1 MVTNRCNQAML
12 TSVACNPPQ
21 LTGNLM
27 KRSFSPLLLALL
39 SAFFLTSL
47 GAVAQTTV
55 SVTTDVAETT
65 EGVEP
70 GESTEPVETVHQVRQ
85 KRDLSTSIALASLA
99 KQDVTDP
106 TVEQVDSAVS
116 DVNAMRASGMGW
128 GVIANSLGLRLGDVV
143 SASRKANKQVRPMA
157 KTGEEAADERLVA
170 KRVREALPAQSTVVA
185 STSASTST
193 GTSTAGERAARGTA
207 KGSASS
213 GQGSNVGGSKA
224 GGSGGKAGGSSAGQ
238 SSGSGGSKG
247 SGNSSGSGK
256 GNSNSS
262 GGGKG
267 GSGGGKGGGNNGGG
281 HGGKR

>member
-1 MVTNRCNQAML
+1 
-12 TSVACNPPQ
+12 
-21 LTGNLM
+21 M

-47 GAVAQTTV
+47 SAVAQTTV

-65 EGVEP
+65 EGIEP
-70 GESTEPVETVHQVRQ
+70 GESLEPVKTVHQVRQ
-85 KRDLSTSIALASLA
+85 KGDLSTSIALASLA

-128 GVIANSLGLRLGDVV
+128 GLIANTLGLRLGDVV
-143 SASRKANKQVRPMA
+143 SASRAANKQDRRMA
-157 KTGEEAADERLVA
+157 KTGEDATNERHVA
-170 KRVREALPAQSTVVA
+170 KPVRETKRVREALPAQSTEVA
-185 STSASTST
+185 SSSASTSI
-193 GTSTAGERAARGTA
+193 GTSAAGERTARGTA

-213 GQGSNVGGSKA
+213 GQGSNAGGSNA

-247 SGNSSGSGK
+247 SGNSSGGGK

-281 HGGKR
+281 GHGGKR